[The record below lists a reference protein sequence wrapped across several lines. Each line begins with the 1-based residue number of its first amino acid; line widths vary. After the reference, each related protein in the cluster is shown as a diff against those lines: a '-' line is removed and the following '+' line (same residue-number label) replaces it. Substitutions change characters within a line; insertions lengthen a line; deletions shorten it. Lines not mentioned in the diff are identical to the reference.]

1 MTCDGA
7 VERTAKDCGAGDAA
21 VDVFGGAVDSPRT
34 AGCAP
39 AGFTTV
45 ARSVGAVFAASCT
58 TGFCATA
65 GCASSVRA
73 AKNCTTN
80 VTSFPSYMPR
90 DVPMPT
96 CVYCALRILA
106 RCIGEF
112 IQAVSTSCESS
123 KSSARFSPAY
133 VYGKFTE
140 SSQCQGVVPS
150 SATCA
155 KYPFAAM

>member
-73 AKNCTTN
+73 AKNCTTT
-80 VTSFPSYMPR
+80 VTSFPSYIPR

-96 CVYCALRILA
+96 CVYCDLRILA
-106 RCIGEF
+106 RGGGGGGR
-112 IQAVSTSCESS
+112 AG
-123 KSSARFSPAY
+123 AAAGGAAGAAAGGAPAY
-133 VYGKFTE
+133 
-140 SSQCQGVVPS
+140 
-150 SATCA
+150 
-155 KYPFAAM
+155 